1 MKILVDTD
9 EIDAMLREAYE
20 TGWDNGAV
28 GTRYRVRDPE
38 AYAAEVVRRLL
49 AKQPAPRGDVC
60 SACDAQIHSYCI
72 DPNCE
77 CRKRGDKP
85 HRILTQVA
93 KLSTVALPKEQP

>member
-1 MKILVDTD
+1 MIITIDTD
-9 EIDAMLREAYE
+9 DLAAMLREAHE
-20 TGWDNGAV
+20 NGKIYLWPNQPSTADYV
-28 GTRYRVRDPE
+28 
-38 AYAAEVVRRLL
+38 AWAIRRLL
-49 AKQPAPRGDVC
+49 AKQAALRGDVC

-93 KLSTVALPKEQP
+93 NLSTIAHAGVTKEPS

>member
-1 MKILVDTD
+1 MIITIDTD
-9 EIDAMLREAYE
+9 DLEKMLREAFKA
-20 TGWDNGAV
+20 G
-28 GTRYRVRDPE
+28 RVSRFDPNDSE
-38 AYAAEVVRRLL
+38 ARNTYAAEVVRRLL
-49 AKQPAPRGDVC
+49 AERPALRGDVC

-85 HRILTQVA
+85 HRILTQGA